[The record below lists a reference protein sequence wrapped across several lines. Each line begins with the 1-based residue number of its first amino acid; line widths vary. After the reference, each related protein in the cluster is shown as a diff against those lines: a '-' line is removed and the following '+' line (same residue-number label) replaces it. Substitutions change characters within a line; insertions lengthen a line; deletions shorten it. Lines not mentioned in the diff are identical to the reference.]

1 MHRSEIL
8 FCLRGVRGAGTGSA
22 DRQSGG
28 GRRQPHGKDHLSGRL
43 ARYERPRHPRS
54 PAIVQGGAEGAGG
67 QPGALEKSA
76 WAQVQ
81 RQLHLRT
88 GADRPPGIRAY
99 LYRRA
104 AAGIGSNLYLAK
116 IAMDIEAKHIPAG
129 QDGVRIAQLDELSYR
144 EKLWQHRP
152 LTDFWRIGRGYRDK
166 LEANGMFTM
175 GDVAR
180 CSLYNEDKLYKL
192 FGVNAELL
200 IDHAWGWEPCTM
212 PQVKAYR
219 PATNSISSGQVLSCG
234 YSYEKTR
241 LIVRE
246 MTELLALDLV
256 EKNLVTD
263 QLTLTIGYDVENLT
277 NSTISQGYTGEIS
290 TDFYGRKVPKNA
302 HGTANL
308 KWQTSSTRLIMEAM
322 LELYECIIDPDLLVR
337 RLWVV
342 ANHLIDANAVVV
354 KAKPEQLELFR
365 DYAAEQRRQAEEEA
379 TLAREKKMQQAMVDI
394 KKKFGKNA
402 ILKGVNLVE
411 GATTLQR
418 NEQIGGHKA

>member
-1 MHRSEIL
+1 
-8 FCLRGVRGAGTGSA
+8 
-22 DRQSGG
+22 
-28 GRRQPHGKDHLSGRL
+28 
-43 ARYERPRHPRS
+43 
-54 PAIVQGGAEGAGG
+54 
-67 QPGALEKSA
+67 
-76 WAQVQ
+76 
-81 RQLHLRT
+81 
-88 GADRPPGIRAY
+88 
-99 LYRRA
+99 
-104 AAGIGSNLYLAK
+104 
-116 IAMDIEAKHIPAG
+116 MDIEAKHIPAG